1 MKVSN
6 SWILSA
12 VASLLVLSGG
22 FYWLVE
28 RECSSADSC
37 IEAAAQAKDQKEQL
51 KAIDRACVFD
61 SLHACLGLYV
71 LAKRQSMPR
80 KAEDYGARID
90 ELEQKGLQ
98 AIGGEYKDESFHKL
112 LRGNLS
118 FWNHDRL
125 LEILAGLGDP
135 VSQAERAEVL
145 RIRAPVKQNSDLLES
160 SRKLLLAAAEARW
173 APAMYKLGRFYLQK
187 GLPTYNPEE
196 ATRWLSLACMHH
208 MAQACGEAGGL
219 RLVRNPEITR
229 DPEMGIRLYLTGARL
244 RDCTSA
250 LAASEF
256 YVRALQF
263 EKNYDLPFKHA
274 YFGSLSGKPACINQW
289 NRWVAQR
296 GSFPVKERIPE
307 WEKEL
312 LPVSNLRGRIDG
324 LEIR

>member
-1 MKVSN
+1 MKVSI
-6 SWILSA
+6 SWS
-12 VASLLVLSGG
+12 LSGVA
-22 FYWLVE
+22 LVAILILCLYLVFV
-28 RECSSADSC
+28 RECGSADAC
-37 IEAAAQAKDQKEQL
+37 VEVAALAKNQEDQL
-51 KAIDRACVFD
+51 KAIDRACTFD

-71 LAKRQSMPR
+71 LSKRHSLPR
-80 KAEDYGARID
+80 KAEDYGARVD

-98 AIGGEYKDESFHKL
+98 AIGGESTDESFHKL
-112 LRGNLS
+112 LRGNLG

-135 VSQAERAEVL
+135 VSQAERADVL
-145 RIRAPVKQNSDLLES
+145 RIRAPVKENSELLES
-160 SRKLLLAAAEARW
+160 SRKLLLAAADARW
-173 APAMYKLGRFYLQK
+173 APAMYKLGRLYFQK

-196 ATRWLSLACMHH
+196 ATRWLSLACFHR

-219 RLVRNPEITR
+219 RLIRNPEIMR

-244 RDCTSA
+244 LDCKSA

-274 YFGSLSGKPACINQW
+274 YFGSLSGKPACLNRW

-312 LPVSNLRGRIDG
+312 LPVSNLRMQVDG
-324 LEIR
+324 LVIR